1 MLKGPI
7 PSQVD
12 PRKLADR
19 AVTLEGEL
27 PFESFPRFSEQ
38 LAENVGV
45 VRAKFVFGREERKA
59 MVMHCELDAEVK
71 MVCQRCL
78 ELAVL
83 PVHVDCSYQ
92 VVKEGAADMAVPKG
106 YEALEVGEELLDLL
120 TLAEDELLLA
130 LPIVPLHSSE
140 DCQQLAGYEEPDP
153 QQNEVSRSNPFDV
166 LAQLK
171 RDPNV

>member
-78 ELAVL
+78 ELVTL
-83 PVHVDCSYQ
+83 PIHSESTYA
-92 VVKEGAADMAVPKG
+92 VVKEGANTQSVPQG
-106 YEALEVGEELLDLL
+106 YDVIELGEDPLDLL
-120 TLAEDELLLA
+120 ALIEEELLLA
-130 LPIVPLHSSE
+130 LPIMPAHHPE
-140 DCQQLAGYEEPDP
+140 KCQ
-153 QQNEVSRSNPFDV
+153 
-166 LAQLK
+166 
-171 RDPNV
+171 